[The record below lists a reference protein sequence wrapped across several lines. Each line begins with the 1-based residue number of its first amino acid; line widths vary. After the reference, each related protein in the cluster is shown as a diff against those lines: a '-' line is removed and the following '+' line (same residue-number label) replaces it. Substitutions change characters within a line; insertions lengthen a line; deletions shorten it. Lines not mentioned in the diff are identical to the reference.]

1 VRNGFVPV
9 LRARVF
15 ERFKGLEIKTCP
27 FSNLPQRDKGRW
39 GQGLTADKMAE
50 CRWLKPELVAQI
62 EYADWT
68 DANHLRH
75 SKFIAL
81 RDDKAVQDVW
91 REMSQAT
98 KQATQTASPIPRRI
112 SAHKRAANE
121 DPVFQGV
128 TITHPDRIIDP
139 ESGLTKG
146 KLAEYYALVSPY
158 LLRNVAGHALTVI
171 RCPEGIT
178 GERFYQRSLGT
189 GLGSDVKPF
198 KWKHKGTLHQYFYT
212 ETATGLLQLVQM
224 GTVEFHPWGT
234 RHDNMDCPAWAIFD
248 LDPDEA
254 VPFEAVKLAALG
266 LRQRLTS
273 QGLQSFLRC
282 TGGKGLHIIVPLA
295 GEDTWAKV
303 KRWCES
309 IANQMVKD
317 VPSAYVATMTKAVRH
332 GKIFIDYF
340 RNDYTAT
347 AVADFSVRA
356 RPGAPVAVPLE
367 WRELKNLKAAN
378 QFSVNDVIR
387 RVKRKPAAPNT
398 YQIKQSIPA

>member
-1 VRNGFVPV
+1 
-9 LRARVF
+9 
-15 ERFKGLEIKTCP
+15 
-27 FSNLPQRDKGRW
+27 
-39 GQGLTADKMAE
+39 
-50 CRWLKPELVAQI
+50 
-62 EYADWT
+62 
-68 DANHLRH
+68 
-75 SKFIAL
+75 
-81 RDDKAVQDVW
+81 
-91 REMSQAT
+91 
-98 KQATQTASPIPRRI
+98 
-112 SAHKRAANE
+112 
-121 DPVFQGV
+121 
-128 TITHPDRIIDP
+128 
-139 ESGLTKG
+139 
-146 KLAEYYALVSPY
+146 
-158 LLRNVAGHALTVI
+158 
-171 RCPEGIT
+171 
-178 GERFYQRSLGT
+178 
-189 GLGSDVKPF
+189 
-198 KWKHKGTLHQYFYT
+198 
-212 ETATGLLQLVQM
+212 
-224 GTVEFHPWGT
+224 
-234 RHDNMDCPAWAIFD
+234 
-248 LDPDEA
+248 
-254 VPFEAVKLAALG
+254 